1 MIGIPAVRFR
11 EVLTNRNFLF
21 LWLGQLV
28 SNFGDRLNQMA
39 LVALVYQ
46 RNPGNEVA
54 LAKLISFTIIPVFII
69 GPIAGVW
76 VDRLDKKK
84 IMIIS
89 DIARGGLA
97 LAIPLFIVLNQ
108 MLPIYFVIFLAFSIS
123 RFFVPAKMAIIPDL
137 VSKDKLLIANTL
149 QDTTHMA
156 GNVIGLMVAGFI
168 VNIRYVGA
176 IGGFYIDSVTF
187 FVSAAFIAMIA
198 MKAREGAGP
207 GDVKAELE
215 TTAHALES
223 SLKRSVFGEIK
234 EGFSY
239 LTKYSDMRFIM
250 KAFFL
255 LLAGLGA
262 ISCVIIVFIQSAF
275 GTSTR
280 HVGFF
285 GTYLVCGLFLGTVL
299 YGRLGQKIDKKK
311 MIYFSFIASGI
322 SIIFFAILV
331 GRYPNVYLA
340 GVLSGLIGLAVSP
353 MMASLNT
360 LTHEAIPAEA
370 RGRIFSSLEAVIH
383 LAFLVFMFAA
393 AYAAKFIDR
402 FWILVA
408 VGAVFSVC
416 GMAGASKKESV
427 KFYTKI

>member
-1 MIGIPAVRFR
+1 MTGIPAVRFR

-54 LAKLISFTIIPVFII
+54 LAKLISFTIIPVFVI

-76 VDRLDKKK
+76 VDRLDRKKV
-84 IMIIS
+84 MIAS
-89 DIARGGLA
+89 DILRGA
-97 LAIPLFIVLNQ
+97 LVLMIPLFIVLNQ
-108 MLPIYFVIFLAFSIS
+108 ILLIYFAIFLAFSVS
-123 RFFVPAKMAIIPDL
+123 RFFIPSKMAIIPDL
-137 VSKDKLLIANTL
+137 VTKDKLLVANTL
-149 QDTTHMA
+149 QDTTHMV
-156 GNVIGLMVAGFI
+156 GNVVGLMVAGFI

-187 FVSAAFIAMIA
+187 FVSAVFIAMIVL
-198 MKAREGAGP
+198 KERETH
-207 GDVKAELE
+207 DVREELE

-223 SLKRSVFGEIK
+223 SLKRSVLSEIK
-234 EGFSY
+234 EGLGY
-239 LTKYSDMRFIM
+239 LTKYRDMRFIM
-250 KAFFL
+250 KVFFL
-255 LLAGLGA
+255 LLSGIGA
-262 ISCVIIVFIQSAF
+262 ISCVIIVFIQNAF

-280 HVGFF
+280 HIGFF

-299 YGRLGQKIDKKK
+299 YGRLGQKLDKRR
-311 MIYFSFIASGI
+311 MIYLSFIASGI
-322 SIIFFAILV
+322 CIILFAILV

-340 GVLSGLIGLAVSP
+340 GMLSGLIGLAVSP

-360 LTHEAIPAEA
+360 LTHETIPEEV

-383 LAFLVFMFAA
+383 LAFLVFMFVA
-393 AYAAKFIDR
+393 AYAAKFVDR

-408 VGAVFSVC
+408 VGAAFSLC
-416 GMAGASKKESV
+416 GIAGARKAVNASKEPL
-427 KFYTKI
+427 